1 MLTSSRDT
9 SRIVLLSC
17 GLLMYCLLL
26 SSCSNVRNPQTPSV
40 SDSIKIDE
48 IPAYAQRLMD
58 AYPQCNMRYEDCCII
73 VNDSV
78 TIIYDDHAQK
88 SFTEKLDNCDIEDV
102 FSMIYDT
109 INSTP
114 SYLNDAGRGRNE
126 LLFKTMYGHSGQEVR
141 KNLVPVEWFGQKILF
156 TKVNNAA
163 QQLELV
169 AQELSRYPEF
179 HKYLTGASTFYWRSV
194 RGANRMSAHSYG
206 IAIDINTKYSN
217 YWLWANPHSAE
228 TDSITYQNQIPLE
241 IVRIFEK
248 HGFIWGGRWYHYDT
262 MHFEYRPE
270 ILR

>member
-1 MLTSSRDT
+1 
-9 SRIVLLSC
+9 
-17 GLLMYCLLL
+17 MYCLLL

-58 AYPQCNMRYEDCCII
+58 TYPQCNMRYEDSCLV

-78 TIIYDDHAQK
+78 RITYDDHIRK
-88 SFTEKLDNCDIEDV
+88 SFTEKLDNCDIEDA

-109 INSTP
+109 INTIP
-114 SYLNDAGRGRNE
+114 GYLNDAGRGRNE
-126 LLFKTMYGHSGQEVR
+126 LLFKTMYGNSEQEVR
-141 KNLVPVEWFGQKILF
+141 KNLVLVEWFGQKISF

-163 QQLELV
+163 QQLEQV
-169 AQELSRYPEF
+169 SEELSHYPEYR
-179 HKYLTGASTFYWRSV
+179 KYLTGASTFYWRKV

-270 ILR
+270 ILK

>member
-9 SRIVLLSC
+9 SRSVLLLC

-26 SSCSNVRNPQTPSV
+26 SNCSNVRNPQTPSV

-58 AYPQCNMRYEDCCII
+58 TYPQCNMRYEDSCLV

-78 TIIYDDHAQK
+78 RITYDDHIRK
-88 SFTEKLDNCDIEDV
+88 SFTEKLDNCDIEDA

-109 INSTP
+109 INTIP
-114 SYLNDAGRGRNE
+114 GYLNDAGRGRNE
-126 LLFKTMYGHSGQEVR
+126 LLFKTMYGNSEQEVR
-141 KNLVPVEWFGQKILF
+141 KNLVLVEWFGQKISF

-163 QQLELV
+163 QQLEQV
-169 AQELSRYPEF
+169 SEELSHYPEYR
-179 HKYLTGASTFYWRSV
+179 KYLTGASTFYWRKV